1 MGGGRLG
8 VQLETELSCIYLID
22 TQEASM
28 IKVSVGHRRVWA
40 ININLELLAYGFKAM
55 SLNEIIEGLNCR
67 QIRKDFQ
74 GLSPGVLEH

>member
-1 MGGGRLG
+1 
-8 VQLETELSCIYLID
+8 
-22 TQEASM
+22 M

-74 GLSPGVLEH
+74 GLSPGIFEH